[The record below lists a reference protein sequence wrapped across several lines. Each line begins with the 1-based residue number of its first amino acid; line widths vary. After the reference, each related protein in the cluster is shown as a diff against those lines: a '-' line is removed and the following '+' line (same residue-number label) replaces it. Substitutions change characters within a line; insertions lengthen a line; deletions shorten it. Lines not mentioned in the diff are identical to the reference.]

1 MLRDN
6 IIVKILLPLPFND
19 GFIYFVK
26 KEDDPKIGNIFS
38 IPFGKKKIFGI
49 IIKILDEIP
58 NNIIESK
65 IKFVEEKFKDFS
77 IDPKLIEF
85 FFWVANYNLTPAGL
99 IAKLSI
105 ATFLNNS
112 HKKSTEIII
121 KINENYQFPSKVTKK
136 RQKILNFLT
145 NSPQTLENIKKN
157 TDLSLSLI
165 NKMTKD
171 NLLIKEKHE
180 NIRKIKEITQNI
192 DPNIFK
198 LRQLSEKQQK
208 IANQLPLENF
218 QTSFLDGV
226 TGSGKTE
233 IYFYLISKILEQNSG
248 QILFLLPEIILTTQ
262 LIRNFKDR
270 FGFEAEIWHS
280 KITSS
285 KKEKIF
291 HSIISGDIKI
301 LIGTRSALFLP
312 FENLKAII
320 VDEEHDES
328 FKQEDKVSYHGR
340 DMAIV
345 RAKIENIPVLLG
357 SATPSLETYQN
368 AISGKYKHLILTEK
382 FSRNDDVK
390 IEIIDLKKEK
400 LEKNHFLSQK
410 LLDQIA
416 LNLLDKKQSL
426 LFLNKRGYASITIC
440 KNCGEIADCPNC
452 SINITYHQKINRL
465 ICHHCGYNDSLP
477 KKCSKCGAEDSFLL
491 SGVGVEKIQE
501 EINNKFPNARIALMT
516 SDEIKDL
523 DIAKKIIDQ
532 IMNDQIDIIIGTQM
546 IAKGYHFPKL
556 SLVGVIDG
564 DASFYNNSLRTSER
578 SYQLLTQI
586 IGRAGREKY
595 SGQVLIQSYNIKN
608 PIFEYIIKQ
617 DRDKFLN
624 QEIAQRKILNLP
636 PFGKMAEIIAN
647 DFQPKIAIETLRKIL
662 KNTDFN
668 KNVQILGPA
677 PMAVTKIKNRYYYRL
692 ILNSKKNFNL
702 QNYIQNITKGLKL
715 QNSTRV
721 KIIID

>member
-1 MLRDN
+1 MIRDN
-6 IIVKILLPLPFND
+6 IIAKILLPLPFND
-19 GFIYFVK
+19 GFTYFIK
-26 KEDDPKIGNIFS
+26 KEENPKIGDIFL

-49 IIKILDEIP
+49 IIAILDEIP
-58 NNIIESK
+58 TDIAESK
-65 IKFVEEKFKDFS
+65 IKFSEEKLKDFAL
-77 IDPKLIEF
+77 DPKLIEF
-85 FFWVANYNLTPAGL
+85 FFWVANYNIAPAGL
-99 IAKLSI
+99 IAKSSI
-105 ATFLNNS
+105 AVFLKNS
-112 HKKSTEIII
+112 GKKSSEIIV
-121 KINENYQFPSKVTKK
+121 KINEEKEFPDKITEK
-136 RQKILNFLT
+136 RQKILDFLT
-145 NSPQTLENIKKN
+145 NSSQKLENIKEN
-157 TDLSLSLI
+157 TDFSLSLI
-165 NKMTKD
+165 NKMAQ
-171 NLLIKEKHE
+171 NGLLIKEKQE
-180 NIRKIKEITQNI
+180 IPRKISKIIQNI
-192 DPNIFK
+192 NPNIFK
-198 LRQLSEKQQK
+198 LRKLSEKQQK
-208 IANQLPLENF
+208 IADQLPLENF

-280 KITSS
+280 KITAS

-291 HSIISGDIKI
+291 HSIISGDIRI

-312 FENLKAII
+312 FKNLKAII
-320 VDEEHDES
+320 IDEEHDES
-328 FKQEDKVSYHGR
+328 FKQEDQISYHGR

-345 RAKIENIPVLLG
+345 RAKIENIPILLG
-357 SATPSLETYQN
+357 SATPSLETYKN

-390 IEIIDLKKEK
+390 IEIIDLKEEK
-400 LEKNHFLSQK
+400 LEKDHFLSQK

-426 LFLNKRGYASITIC
+426 LFLNKRGYASVTIC
-440 KNCGEIADCPNC
+440 KNCGAIVDCPNC

-465 ICHHCGYNDSLP
+465 ICHHCGYNNSLP

-501 EINNKFPNARIALMT
+501 EIKSKFPTARIALMT

-523 DIAKKIIDQ
+523 DIAKKIINQ
-532 IMNDQIDIIIGTQM
+532 IMNDEIDIIIGTQM

-556 SLVGVIDG
+556 SLVGIIDG

-595 SGQVLIQSYNIKN
+595 SGQVLIQSYNVKN

-624 QEIAQRKILNLP
+624 QEIAQRKMLNLP

-647 DFQPKIAIETLRKIL
+647 DFDPKIAIETLRKIL
-662 KNTDFN
+662 KNADFN
-668 KNVQILGPA
+668 KNIQILGPA
-677 PMAVTKIKNRYYYRL
+677 PMAVTKVKNRYYYRL
-692 ILNSKKNFNL
+692 ILNSGKNFNL
-702 QNYIQNITKGLKL
+702 QNYIQKIIKGLKL

-721 KIIID
+721 KIVID